1 MEKLEFSNQ
10 SVIVTFI
17 KDEKRLIIKEK
28 KVKLLE
34 NQVLDDKYSHYDL
47 LRSNIVNIKYNSNI
61 LKEKNEKIKPL
72 IYIGLILLIIAT
84 IIIITSQETAVL
96 LIHFIG
102 FLFIII
108 GICGKDGKNKK
119 NGNLTFTNHF
129 NHEIYHSNY
138 FFDEEQIQQ
147 ITEFIREK
155 N

>member
-1 MEKLEFSNQ
+1 MEKIEFSNQ

-28 KVKLLE
+28 KVKLIE
-34 NQVLDDKYSHYDL
+34 NQVLDDEYSHYDL
-47 LRSNIVNIKYNSNI
+47 LRSNIVNIKYNSTV

-72 IYIGLILLIIAT
+72 IYVGLILLIIAT
-84 IIIITSQETAVL
+84 IILIASHQTAVL
-96 LIHFIG
+96 LIHFIA
-102 FLFIII
+102 FLLILI
-108 GICGKDGKNKK
+108 GICGKDGKSKK
-119 NGNLTFTNHF
+119 NGNLIFTNHF

-147 ITEFIREK
+147 IIEFIREK